1 MKAIIFKPEHTLNRI
16 NKRLDISEENMTEL
30 EAKII
35 VSRMKHREKKMGKKI
50 EVSINELQDD
60 FNQSNIFARK
70 GKEAVF
76 ILYTCISNNSKT

>member
-50 EVSINELQDD
+50 EVSINEL
-60 FNQSNIFARK
+60 
-70 GKEAVF
+70 
-76 ILYTCISNNSKT
+76 